1 MRNLRKYLLAS
12 CYLCLYFQD
21 EADRDSIAE
30 TDSDRDRGEA
40 KGGRGGDME
49 AGGHEAGAERVH
61 TGLMGSGAINLSSSR
76 PNSVPTSQHNEAGD
90 HDVSR
95 TVDIY
100 RGIN

>member
-1 MRNLRKYLLAS
+1 MRNIRQLIYVLH
-12 CYLCLYFQD
+12 FQD

-49 AGGHEAGAERVH
+49 VSLGGLEAGGERGH

-76 PNSVPTSQHNEAGD
+76 PNSVPTSQHNEAGE
-90 HDVSR
+90 HDVSSYG
-95 TVDIY
+95 DIY
-100 RGIN
+100 